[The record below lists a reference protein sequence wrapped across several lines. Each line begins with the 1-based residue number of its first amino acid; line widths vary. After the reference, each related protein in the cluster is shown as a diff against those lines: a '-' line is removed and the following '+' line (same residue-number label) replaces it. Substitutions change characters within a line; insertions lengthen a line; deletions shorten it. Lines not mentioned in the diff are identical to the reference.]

1 MDDAGHRE
9 NGRHKADQYKS
20 AQGQWLMQ
28 HQPSMKQIMAIMAER
43 DAAIQER
50 NLALSEK
57 KAAMAERDMA
67 FLQRDTA
74 IAERNNAIMERDN
87 AIATLQYRENS
98 IANGSMSSCPPG
110 CQIARGV
117 KHVHHPQQQVHHLPH
132 MGDTS
137 YSTREIHTGD
147 DLPTASMPNETGK
160 SRRAK
165 RPKDGKSVS
174 PSKKAPRAAKKVKR
188 EGEDLNK
195 MMFGKGH
202 EWKSGQD
209 MVNGGDDLNKQLGS
223 SKADWKGQD
232 LGLNQV
238 VYDESTMPAPVCS
251 CTSVLRQC
259 YKWGNGG
266 WQSACCTTTLSMYP
280 LPAVPNKRHARVG
293 GRKMSGGAFN
303 KLLSR
308 LAAEG
313 HDLSNPVDLKDHWAK
328 HGTNRYITIK

>member
-1 MDDAGHRE
+1 MDDGGPRE
-9 NGRHKADQYKS
+9 NGRYKPPPH
-20 AQGQWLMQ
+20 GQWLMQ

-57 KAAMAERDMA
+57 KAALNERDMA
-67 FLQRDTA
+67 ILQRDSA

-98 IANGSMSSCPPG
+98 MNTGSMSPSAQS
-110 CQIARGV
+110 CQITRGV
-117 KHVHHPQQQVHHLPH
+117 KHIQHPQQHVHHQPH
-132 MGDTS
+132 LGKTS
-137 YSTREIHTGD
+137 YSPRDMHLSDAI
-147 DLPTASMPNETGK
+147 PTSPADPEPAKPRRNK
-160 SRRAK
+160 RAK
-165 RPKDGKSVS
+165 EPKPATPKKASK
-174 PSKKAPRAAKKVKR
+174 PSKKAKK
-188 EGEDLNK
+188 EA
-195 MMFGKGH
+195 
-202 EWKSGQD
+202 
-209 MVNGGDDLNKQLGS
+209 DDLNKTMCGKMQEWKGTQEIGGASDDLNRQLGMS
-223 SKADWKGQD
+223 RPDWKDQD

-238 VYDESTMPAPVCS
+238 SFDESTMPVPVCS
-251 CTSVLRQC
+251 CTGVLRPC

-266 WQSACCTTTLSMYP
+266 WQSSCCTTNLSMYP
-280 LPAVPNKRHARVG
+280 LPAIPNKRHARIG

-313 HDLSNPVDLKDHWAK
+313 HDLSNPVDLKEHWAK